1 MMKEK
6 HDMTQLW
13 EGYDTAMEDHAMD
26 HGRVLHYQNNSWQ
39 KGYLLAMRKIQ
50 IAKYGKRAINP
61 ETIIRIRWD
70 DKEYIF

>member
-6 HDMTQLW
+6 YDMAQLW

-50 IAKYGKRAINP
+50 IAKYGKRP
-61 ETIIRIRWD
+61 DPRFRIRWD